1 MALLDIF
8 PKVLLDDAWRAL
20 TSAKKVTLLTHK
32 NPDGDG
38 ISACAALA
46 ALLEARGIEVEAI
59 YPSPSEFE
67 IKRQPSKVLIN
78 KHEQIPDLLVNCDT
92 ANLDRLYLPEA
103 FKTIPFMN
111 IDHHI
116 SNKME
121 ATYQLLQPTA
131 SSTCELVYELIKYWD
146 AKAITPYI
154 AEALLY
160 GILYDTQVFQ
170 IQPTNAQTLRVG
182 AELMDAGASLFGI
195 KQELLASKTPQMVK
209 AWAAFLNTVELS
221 SSQKTVWASI
231 RQSDLQKYGV
241 TLTTLGGFNNFLAQI
256 SGVDVMVLL
265 YETEDGKTKVSL
277 RSLETDV
284 NAVANKFGGGG
295 HRNAAGILLD
305 KEIDTVKKDLAPYL
319 P

>member
-1 MALLDIF
+1 M
-8 PKVLLDDAWRAL
+8 VLLDVFSPTLLASSWQAL
-20 TSAKKVTLLTHK
+20 ITAKKVTLLTHQ

-46 ALLEARGIEVEAI
+46 ALLEGRGITVEAI
-59 YPSPSEFE
+59 YPTKSEFD

-78 KHEQIPDLLVNCDT
+78 THSQIPDLLVNCDT
-92 ANLDRLYLPEA
+92 ANYDRLYLPEA
-103 FKTIPFMN
+103 FKNIPFMN

-121 ATYQLLQPTA
+121 ATYQLLQPDA
-131 SSTCELVYELIKYWD
+131 SSTCELLYELMLHWD

-154 AEALLY
+154 AQALLY

-170 IQPTNAQTLRVG
+170 IPTHAQTLRV
-182 AELMDAGASLFGI
+182 AADLMDAGAELFEL

-221 SSQKTVWASI
+221 PSQKTVWASI
-231 RQSDLQKYGV
+231 KQEDLKKYG
-241 TLTTLGGFNNFLAQI
+241 LTIASLGGFNNFLAQI
-256 SGVDVMVLL
+256 AGVDVMVLL
-265 YETEDGKTKVSL
+265 YETEEGKTKVSL

-284 NAVANKFGGGG
+284 NAIAHKFGGGG
-295 HRNAAGILLD
+295 HKKASGILLD
-305 KEIDTVKKDLAPYL
+305 KSLEAVKKDLTPFM